1 VSIQTSASR
10 DGGATWSTPKNLT
23 SPSPRALNPQISADS
38 AGNAIAIWY
47 LQGPSLAEHVQI
59 RASSD
64 GGDTWNSAVDLSD
77 GKGAYWPRIDL
88 DAAGNAIAIW
98 EHDDSN
104 GKSTVKARSSR
115 DVGATWNPE
124 VNLSAA
130 AAVGAPEISFGFA
143 GYAIAIWMSF
153 DGAGWSIQTSASR
166 DAGATWDSV
175 VDLTAAGQS
184 EFFPQISADAS
195 GNAIAVWWT
204 EGVDDVIQ
212 TSWLAAPALPDTGA
226 KASVIGTSTA
236 IAAGLLA
243 AGALALIMVRRRLA
257 RE

>member
-1 VSIQTSASR
+1 
-10 DGGATWSTPKNLT
+10 
-23 SPSPRALNPQISADS
+23 
-38 AGNAIAIWY
+38 
-47 LQGPSLAEHVQI
+47 
-59 RASSD
+59 
-64 GGDTWNSAVDLSD
+64 LSD